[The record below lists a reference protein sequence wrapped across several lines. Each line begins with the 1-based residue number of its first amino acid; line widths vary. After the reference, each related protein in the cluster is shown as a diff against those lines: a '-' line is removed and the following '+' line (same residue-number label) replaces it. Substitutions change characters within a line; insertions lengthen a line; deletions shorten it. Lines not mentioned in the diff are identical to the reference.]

1 MINFFYT
8 CFFFFLISVNP
19 AASEGGFARLLQE
32 DSFAKDRFFGGVEIN
47 LKLTQGVPYKI
58 SFLEDPI
65 SLVID
70 FNIVSFDE
78 IDPQK
83 LNRSKN
89 IKFIKFE
96 ELDTKWSR
104 LSIQFKH
111 YWSIKSTEMRIDP
124 KDGSAI
130 ISVLLQSVSE
140 DVFKS
145 KNVNG
150 SNSLKRKKSK
160 VIEKTSANEDSEF
173 LVVLDPGHGGKDPG
187 AESGGY
193 RESNLMLELATAVK
207 ESLIKNTDVKVILTR
222 NEDVFLSLEDRITIA
237 TQSGA
242 DLFISL
248 HADAVIEGEA
258 SGTTIYLLSENAT
271 DKMSAQLASRHDRS
285 EILRD
290 VDLSGIDSQVASVLI
305 DMARQETKPR
315 NEAVA
320 SFILQVF
327 KEKITE
333 LSSQPL
339 RYAAFSVLKSPD
351 IPSILIEAGFMST
364 SSDLQNLITPQWRVE
379 FANALSEAISRWQRK
394 EKQQKF
400 LKKE

>member
-8 CFFFFLISVNP
+8 VVFLILAGP
-19 AASEGGFARLLQE
+19 AASEVSFARLLNE
-32 DSFAKDRFFGGVEIN
+32 DSFAKDRFFGGLEIN
-47 LKLTQGVPYKI
+47 LKLSQGVPYKM
-58 SFLEDPI
+58 SFLEEPV
-65 SLVID
+65 SLIID
-70 FNIVSFDE
+70 FSIVRFDE
-78 IDPQK
+78 IDLRK

-89 IKFIKFE
+89 IKLIKVE
-96 ELDTKWSR
+96 ELDSKWSR
-104 LSIQFKH
+104 LSIQFKD
-111 YWSIKSTEMRIDP
+111 YWNIENTEMRIDP
-124 KDGSAI
+124 SDGSAI
-130 ISVLLQSVSE
+130 ISILLKSVSE
-140 DVFKS
+140 DIFKS
-145 KNVNG
+145 KNFNST
-150 SNSLKRKKSK
+150 SNLKSK
-160 VIEKTSANEDSEF
+160 NLEVTAKSSVIKNNEF

-187 AESGGY
+187 AEAGGY
-193 RESNLMLELATAVK
+193 RESNLMLELASAVK
-207 ESLIKNTDVKVILTR
+207 ESLLRNTDFKVILTR
-222 NEDVFLSLEDRITIA
+222 NEDVFLSLDDRITIA

-258 SGTTIYLLSENAT
+258 SGTTVYLLSENAT

-290 VDLSGIDSQVASVLI
+290 VDLSGIDSQVASILI
-305 DMARQETKPR
+305 DIARQETKPR

-327 KEKITE
+327 KEQITE

-364 SSDLQNLITPQWRVE
+364 SSDLQNLITPKWRIE
-379 FANALSEAISRWQRK
+379 FADALSEAISRWQIKDR
-394 EKQQKF
+394 QQKF
-400 LKKE
+400 LKEE

>member
-1 MINFFYT
+1 LKVFFYT
-8 CFFFFLISVNP
+8 FFFLISVNP
-19 AASEGGFARLLQE
+19 AASEVGFARLLYE

-58 SFLEDPI
+58 SFLKDPI
-65 SLVID
+65 SLIVD

-83 LNRSKN
+83 LNHSKN

-96 ELDTKWSR
+96 ELDSKWSR
-104 LSIQFKH
+104 LSIQFKDF
-111 YWSIKSTEMRIDP
+111 WNIENTEMRIDP
-124 KDGSAI
+124 NDSSAT
-130 ISVLLQSVSE
+130 ISILLKSVSE

-145 KNVNG
+145 ENVTSKNFLK
-150 SNSLKRKKSK
+150 SENSEQKEKSA
-160 VIEKTSANEDSEF
+160 VIENKEF

-207 ESLIKNTDVKVILTR
+207 ESLIKNTDSKVILTR

-258 SGTTIYLLSENAT
+258 SGTTVYLLSEKAT

-290 VDLSGIDSQVASVLI
+290 IDLSGIDSQVASVLI

-315 NEAVA
+315 SEAVA
-320 SFILQVF
+320 SSILQVF

-379 FANALSEAISRWQRK
+379 FANALSEAILRWQRK

>member
-1 MINFFYT
+1 MINFIYT
-8 CFFFFLISVNP
+8 IVFLVLAVP
-19 AASEGGFARLLQE
+19 AASEVSFARILNE
-32 DSFAKDRFFGGVEIN
+32 NSFAKDRFFGGLEIN
-47 LKLTQGVPYKI
+47 LSLSQGVPYKI

-65 SLVID
+65 SLIID

-83 LNRSKN
+83 LNHSKN

-96 ELDTKWSR
+96 ELDSKWSR
-104 LSIQFKH
+104 LSIQFEDF
-111 YWSIKSTEMRIDP
+111 WNIENTEMRIDP
-124 KDGSAI
+124 NDSSAT
-130 ISVLLQSVSE
+130 ISILLKSVSE

-145 KNVNG
+145 ENVN
-150 SNSLKRKKSK
+150 SKNFLKSENSEQKEKSA
-160 VIEKTSANEDSEF
+160 VIENKEF
-173 LVVLDPGHGGKDPG
+173 VVVLDPGHGGKDPG
-187 AESGGY
+187 AEASGY
-193 RESNLMLELATAVK
+193 RESNLMLELAAAVK
-207 ESLIKNTDVKVILTR
+207 ESLIRNTEFKVVLTR
-222 NEDVFLSLEDRITIA
+222 TEDIFLSLEDRITIA
-237 TQSGA
+237 AQSGA

-258 SGTTIYLLSENAT
+258 SGTTVYLLSENAT

-379 FANALSEAISRWQRK
+379 FADALSEAISRWQIK
-394 EKQQKF
+394 DKQQKF